1 MVVPVRTQNIIIGN
15 PQSHVIVG
23 TVVIIITA
31 ADTVS
36 GFKGTVEPF
45 NHLLVRA
52 ELFRD
57 GIIVSPITC
66 VMLNLKSSPSS
77 LANCKAARG

>member
-1 MVVPVRTQNIIIGN
+1 MVVPVRTQKIIIGN

-36 GFKGTVEPF
+36 GFKG
-45 NHLLVRA
+45 
-52 ELFRD
+52 
-57 GIIVSPITC
+57 C
-66 VMLNLKSSPSS
+66 
-77 LANCKAARG
+77 

>member
-1 MVVPVRTQNIIIGN
+1 MVVPVRTQKIIIDN

-57 GIIVSPITC
+57 GIIVCEPNYLRDVKLEIIAQLLSE
-66 VMLNLKSSPSS
+66 L
-77 LANCKAARG
+77 

>member
-1 MVVPVRTQNIIIGN
+1 MVVPVRTQKTIIGN
-15 PQSHVIVG
+15 PQSHIIVG

-45 NHLLVRA
+45 NHLFVRA

-57 GIIVSPITC
+57 GIIVCEPNYLRDVKLEIIAQFLSE
-66 VMLNLKSSPSS
+66 L
-77 LANCKAARG
+77 